1 MAENQR
7 LGPNMEV
14 SQSGRKKI
22 PLTALSQCFGKMT
35 HDLSVC
41 ESASLSLQSDQVCDV
56 RAVTVCHFGTLS
68 YLPKS
73 FIKKQHQI
81 RDK

>member
-1 MAENQR
+1 M
-7 LGPNMEV
+7 
-14 SQSGRKKI
+14 
-22 PLTALSQCFGKMT
+22 
-35 HDLSVC
+35 C

-56 RAVTVCHFGTLS
+56 MAVTVCHFGTLS
-68 YLPKS
+68 NLPKS